1 MLRPPSI
8 LSILGMMESGG
19 NLCCVVFPCVLLAR
33 SLCGGASPRQLPSCN
48 RCAHREVESNDCE
61 AETGIRRRR
70 KGKLLFFAIYCT
82 TGANNT
88 SDILEMNSKLPRPEC
103 KFGTFLLQRTLS
115 VSSKHT
121 HPPLRISYRIMHP
134 QLLNIS
140 NKPED
145 SITSRQPAPLL
156 VVHGGPS
163 LPSEYLTPLANH
175 LKNRAIVFYDQLGC
189 GWSSQPREHEWYGV
203 LQMSQDLG
211 ELVQHLKEVWNVH
224 KFHLLGHS
232 LGGAIGFE
240 FLKAQILAGRDGSS
254 EHIPPCLS
262 LILSNAS
269 TNFQLSSSEQI
280 RLFQEFQL
288 QHSETKMHETSVA
301 NQFFQFHICR
311 TPTKPAELELAL
323 SRRGMEWSANEYTAM
338 PLAPAST
345 VAANGKTEQ
354 FPPILIMRGLHDFVT
369 ETCTRGWNDI
379 FASSLED
386 GHRQV
391 KEVILDDCAHYPHFE
406 RPERYASEIEQ
417 FCSSSESL

>member
-1 MLRPPSI
+1 VGVPPAPTI
-8 LSILGMMESGG
+8 
-19 NLCCVVFPCVLLAR
+19 VF
-33 SLCGGASPRQLPSCN
+33 
-48 RCAHREVESNDCE
+48 
-61 AETGIRRRR
+61 
-70 KGKLLFFAIYCT
+70 Y
-82 TGANNT
+82 
-88 SDILEMNSKLPRPEC
+88 ILEMNSKLPRPEC

-121 HPPLRISYRIMHP
+121 QPPLRLSYRIMHP

-140 NKPED
+140 NKQED
-145 SITSRQPAPLL
+145 SISSHQPAPLL

-189 GWSSQPREHEWYGV
+189 GWSSQPRENEWYGV

-211 ELVQHLKEVWNVH
+211 ELVRHLKEVWNVH

-254 EHIPPCLS
+254 EHNPLCLS

-288 QHSETKMHETSVA
+288 QHSETKMHETSLS

-311 TPTKPAELELAL
+311 TPIKPAELELAL
-323 SRRGMEWSANEYTAM
+323 SRRGMEWSANEYSAM

-345 VAANGKTEQ
+345 VAANGTTELL
-354 FPPILIMRGLHDFVT
+354 PPILIVRGLHDFVT

-379 FASSLED
+379 FASSLKD

-391 KEVILDDCAHYPHFE
+391 KEVILDNCAHYPHFE
-406 RPERYASEIEQ
+406 QPERYACEIEQ
-417 FCSSSESL
+417 FCSNSESL